1 MIQAD
6 ADQQH
11 GLPPASTDAAHEALL
26 RQLTGALVGGGGVV
40 VEVTLQQG
48 ADAGAALAALGGA
61 RDGAALV
68 LWRDADAAL
77 ALDRKV
83 GALLA
88 EIADDAVVVVEI
100 AAGGAV
106 AQVPGQVSAGDAA
119 QGLCATLPQATVLV
133 ARTTELATLSGQDA
147 QAQLP
152 AGLGLPSAY
161 VVCAGATADLL
172 AEVVDGFVLAA
183 PAAAGPYVAALHAA
197 NIELRRANARLAREH
212 LGRFDSAAATV
223 LSRLSTDL
231 GQAQA
236 ERDELQAANDALLA
250 EHAELLRRIRMPHH
264 RFVDRVAL
272 SLLRIP
278 LLGVLTRTR
287 ARRR

>member
-26 RQLTGALVGGGGVV
+26 RQLTGALAGGGGVV
-40 VEVTLQQG
+40 EVALQQG
-48 ADAGAALAALGGA
+48 ADAGCALAALGAA
-61 RDGAALV
+61 RDGAVLV
-68 LWRDADAAL
+68 FWRDADAAL
-77 ALDRKV
+77 ALDSKV

-88 EIADDAVVVVEI
+88 AIADDTVVVVEI
-100 AAGGAV
+100 ATGGAV
-106 AQVPGQVSAGDAA
+106 AQVPGQVSAGEVA

-133 ARTTELATLSGQDA
+133 ARTTELATLTGQDA

-152 AGLGLPSAY
+152 VGLGLPSAY
-161 VVCAGATADLL
+161 VVCAGAAADLL
-172 AEVVDGFVLAA
+172 AEVVEGFVLAA

-231 GQAQA
+231 DQAQA
-236 ERDELQAANDALLA
+236 ERDELQTANHVLLA
-250 EHAELLRRIRMPHH
+250 ERAELLRRIRMPHH

-278 LLGVLTRTR
+278 LLGVLTRAR
-287 ARRR
+287 ARRG